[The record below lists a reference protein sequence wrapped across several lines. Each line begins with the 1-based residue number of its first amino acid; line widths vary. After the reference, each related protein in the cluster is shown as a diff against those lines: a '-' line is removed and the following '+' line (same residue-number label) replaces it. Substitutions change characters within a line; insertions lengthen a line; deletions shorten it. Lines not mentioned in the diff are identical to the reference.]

1 MSSAAG
7 SGSRVLLAAGT
18 KTYRYG
24 ADFVEPLAEL
34 DGVPDALRRVVK
46 TLTSLG
52 YKPKG
57 SESRE
62 YLLNPGLQRLKEA
75 VRTAAGSAPVVVVYY
90 TGHGLKPE
98 RSPYYLVI
106 SGAEPRRLGDTALEA
121 RQLVDL
127 VLRRD
132 AHGEVVPDE
141 KQPQVLV
148 VLDCCFSGAG
158 GIEALKEALQGIGNP
173 NVWVLASASNVEY
186 AQQGWFAMALG
197 RALLDPEVGASQQLL
212 GLEWLTSKINA
223 TLGNAGQKARWFPPG
238 GESSGLPP
246 FFPNPKY
253 VPSVAGLTI
262 TEQHWV
268 SRLRGAPPDS
278 TTAGFYVTGRTG
290 RIQVIEDLAGWMRNP
305 DSGGLAVVTGSPGS
319 GKSAMLALP
328 VLLTEGKGRDA
339 LVIGADQGSLVAR
352 AADLF
357 DGLPVIGIHARGM
370 NPYQVADAIAEHL
383 GRSAGSPE
391 ELLEELEDDP
401 ETIVL
406 DRGDRRN
413 R

>member
-1 MSSAAG
+1 M
-7 SGSRVLLAAGT
+7 
-18 KTYRYG
+18 
-24 ADFVEPLAEL
+24 
-34 DGVPDALRRVVK
+34 K

-52 YKPKG
+52 YKPQG

-62 YLLNPGLQRLKEA
+62 YLLNPGLQRLKKA
-75 VRTAAGSAPVVVVYY
+75 VRTAAASAPVVVVYY

-98 RSPYYLVI
+98 RSPYYLVT
-106 SGAEPRRLGDTALEA
+106 SGTEPRQLGDTALEA

-141 KQPQVLV
+141 EQPQVLI

-158 GIEALKEALQGIGNP
+158 GLEALREAVQGIGNP
-173 NVWVLASASNVEY
+173 KVWVLASASSVEY
-186 AQQGWFAMALG
+186 AQQGRFAAALSK
-197 RALLDPEVGASQQLL
+197 ALLDPEAGASQQLL
-212 GLEWLTSKINA
+212 GLEWLTSKVN
-223 TLGNAGQKARWFPPG
+223 TTPGNAGQQARWFPPG

-262 TEQHWV
+262 AEQHWI
-268 SRLRGAPPDS
+268 SRLRGAPPARA
-278 TTAGFYVTGRTG
+278 TAGFYVTGRTG

-305 DSGGLAVVTGSPGS
+305 DSGGLAVVTGSPGT

-328 VLLTEGKGRDA
+328 VLLTDGQGRDA
-339 LVIGADQGSLVAR
+339 LVIGAEQDSLVAR

-357 DGLPVIGIHARGM
+357 DALPVIGIHARGK
-370 NPYQVADAIAEHL
+370 NPNQVADAIAEDL
-383 GRSAGSPE
+383 GRSASSPE
-391 ELLEELEDDP
+391 ELLEKLEDDP
-401 ETIVL
+401 ETDVL
-406 DRGDRRN
+406 DRGNRRG
-413 R
+413 